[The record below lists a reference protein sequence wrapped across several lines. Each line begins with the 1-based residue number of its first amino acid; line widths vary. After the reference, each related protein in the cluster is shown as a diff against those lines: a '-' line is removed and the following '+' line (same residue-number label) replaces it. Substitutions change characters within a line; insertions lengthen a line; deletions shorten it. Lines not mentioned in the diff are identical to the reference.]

1 MSAADW
7 RYRKSTDVNLKAW
20 RETRGLT
27 QAELAA
33 LLGIQVFTIS
43 KWERGATKRQAPGR
57 LLELALA
64 EVDRQLS
71 QQSKSR

>member
-1 MSAADW
+1 MD
-7 RYRKSTDVNLKAW
+7 LKAW

-33 LLGIQVFTIS
+33 LLGVQVFTIS

-57 LLELALA
+57 MLELALRALDLELA
-64 EVDRQLS
+64 ERQA
-71 QQSKSR
+71 KR